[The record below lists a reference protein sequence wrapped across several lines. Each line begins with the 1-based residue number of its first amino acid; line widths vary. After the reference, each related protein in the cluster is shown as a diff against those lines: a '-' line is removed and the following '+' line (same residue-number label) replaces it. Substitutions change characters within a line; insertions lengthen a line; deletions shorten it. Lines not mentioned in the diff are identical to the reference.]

1 MTQFC
6 RGLVIISFFPKR
18 FLVTIRYYGMFQMRN
33 PQACRPSRA
42 QGLFKDLLDEN
53 LPARD

>member
-18 FLVTIRYYGMFQMRN
+18 FLVTIRYYGMFQVRN

-42 QGLFKDLLDEN
+42 LGLFKDLLDEN